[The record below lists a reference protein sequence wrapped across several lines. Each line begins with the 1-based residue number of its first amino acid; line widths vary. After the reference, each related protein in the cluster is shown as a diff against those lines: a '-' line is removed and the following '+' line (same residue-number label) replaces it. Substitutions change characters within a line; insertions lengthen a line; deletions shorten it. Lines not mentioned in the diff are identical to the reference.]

1 VFSWSAQVNAT
12 RCGEGGGRWFGIG
25 RQLPAIAL
33 SPFVRQRLATLIAS
47 KNRNDLDA
55 LRTLIEDGAVTT
67 VIDRVCSFPEDS
79 AAMRGVEAHLVEARS
94 SSPSDRACTGGLTR
108 SWPIAPGVLLV

>member
-12 RCGEGGGRWFGIG
+12 RCGEGAGRWFGTG

-67 VIDRVCSFPEDS
+67 VIDRVCSIPEVPD
-79 AAMRGVEAHLVEARS
+79 AMRDLEACRV
-94 SSPSDRACTGGLTR
+94 GGKVVVA
-108 SWPIAPGVLLV
+108 I